1 MNGRS
6 YSWTARVG
14 GRVIADGTSA
24 GDANHTPESAKRKAT
39 LGVALRAGVHT
50 DDVSVDVT
58 ERKSSRQQAA
68 EARARKN
75 G

>member
-1 MNGRS
+1 MGRS

-14 GRVIADGTSA
+14 GRVVADGTSA
-24 GDANHTPESAKRKAT
+24 GDANHTPETAKRKAT
-39 LGVALRAGVHT
+39 SSVALRAGVR
-50 DDVSVDVT
+50 DEDVDVDVT
-58 ERKSSRQQAA
+58 ERKSVRQQVA